1 VLLVNP
7 ERYQLTTKANLSLDR
22 KSRVFEQQL
31 APCFDLKHSMPA
43 ATNLTVN
50 DWTDSIG
57 LVPCNRYVIKLRLAL
72 QKRPLKGKSSWLIKQ
87 DIRKAMEEVIRDEV
101 NELFQMMSQPLDTI
115 ELGL

>member
-1 VLLVNP
+1 MHF
-7 ERYQLTTKANLSLDR
+7 ER

-31 APCFDLKHSMPA
+31 ASCFDVKGGIPT

-57 LVPCNRYVIKLRLAL
+57 LVPCNRYVIKLCSAL
-72 QKRPLKGKSSWLIKQ
+72 QKRQWKEKSAWAISKH
-87 DIRKAMEEVIRDEV
+87 DIRKATEGVIRDEV
-101 NELFQMMSQPLDTI
+101 NELFQWISKPLDTI